1 MAEVDVKKNQKE
13 EKAITRRGENELA
26 NRGTWEPFS
35 WLRTPSEFFND
46 PFSVMRR
53 LREEM
58 DRAFSR
64 SFGEEFGVSGLW
76 SPAIEVTERNGT
88 LQVHAELPGLKP
100 EDVKIEATDDSLIIQ
115 GERKYEHEENK
126 QGVFRSERRYG
137 RFYRE
142 IPLPEGANVEQA
154 KAQFNNGVLEVSLPV
169 PERKSNRREIP
180 IGDGS
185 GVSESVTRSATEQ
198 KK

>member
-1 MAEVDVKKNQKE
+1 MTEVDVKKNQKE
-13 EKAITRRGENELA
+13 EKAITRRGGNELA
-26 NRGTWEPFS
+26 SKGTWEPFS
-35 WLRTPSEFFND
+35 LWRTPSEFFSD

-53 LREEM
+53 FREEM

-64 SFGEEFGVSGLW
+64 SFGEEFGGAEKW
-76 SPAIEVTERNGT
+76 FTAIEVTEQNGAF
-88 LQVHAELPGLKP
+88 QVQAEQPGLKP

-137 RFYRE
+137 KFYRE
-142 IPLPEGANVEQA
+142 IPLPEGAKVDQA

-180 IGDGS
+180 ISS
-185 GVSESVTRSATEQ
+185 GAGASESATRSATEQ